1 MCRCQKEAVV
11 SQHSPVKKRVKE
23 NSPPQKSEL
32 GTGASSGKY
41 AHSAAAAAVGSGV
54 KKSGR
59 SRQAIV
65 IEDTPSPLL
74 QSYSHSPRSIIT
86 ISSEE
91 SDSDTEAER
100 SAQWD
105 NSMRAG

>member
-1 MCRCQKEAVV
+1 MV

-23 NSPPQKSEL
+23 NSPPQVADLS
-32 GTGASSGKY
+32 TGASGSKFT
-41 AHSAAAAAVGSGV
+41 HSRVAADGAGAV

-59 SRQAIV
+59 SRHAIV

-74 QSYSHSPRSIIT
+74 LQSHSHSPRSIIT

-91 SDSDTEAER
+91 SDSETEVER
-100 SAQWD
+100 SAHWD
-105 NSMRAG
+105 NSTRSG